1 MEGGGGWSRGRT
13 KKREE
18 KIEVVVQGVAQSTG
32 QVKSR
37 LLRLVDWLLA
47 TLLGDS
53 PPALP
58 EIPSFSRARFRS
70 RRYE

>member
-1 MEGGGGWSRGRT
+1 MVSRENE
-13 KKREE
+13 KKRGETRGSCT
-18 KIEVVVQGVAQSTG
+18 GVAQSTG

-47 TLLGDS
+47 TLLGGS

-58 EIPSFSRARFRS
+58 EIPSFSRSARFRS